1 MSTSRN
7 PMAPASGVSRRALL
21 QGMAALGAAAG
32 LGPMRAFA
40 QDVTTIKWWDIFQPL
55 IPLHQKI
62 WDEFAASHP
71 AKVEYTPG
79 NPSDMMQSLQLAF
92 RSNQL
97 PDVFNV
103 PNGNVATVNSL
114 QAAGWFQPLADS
126 FTFDKPFQKE
136 ALAEGF
142 TSFGGKPYTFPIF
155 AIRQNSTSLWFFK
168 AGLEAAGMDPE
179 AGPATWDDAR
189 KAALAGTKDGK
200 YGLILPLQFGD
211 RMKAHFTDLAQ
222 IAGAAGEIDW
232 KTGNYAHASQPFLD
246 ALEFLMSFQKDGSLH
261 PGSSSVDARQ
271 GRARWVAGESLMF
284 FDGPWNSG
292 VLNGSFKD
300 QIDLIGVTAQVPY
313 PGDKATAFTYR
324 PPNGGTF
331 YISSQSQHP
340 DVATQILQML
350 TTDDYYVGLAERM
363 DQPPLD
369 PGAVERANV
378 HPAYK
383 KVVTGYQDYVR
394 IAPDPLARNTAV
406 SAVYSEM
413 RDVTPGLGEII
424 QGAFSGA
431 FSDPKPILQQYADQ
445 MSKERD
451 RAIEV
456 AKSKGA
462 EVSLDDWVFDAWK
475 PGEDFTAD
483 KY

>member
-1 MSTSRN
+1 MSITERHA
-7 PMAPASGVSRRALL
+7 APASGVSRRTLL
-21 QGMAALGAAAG
+21 QGMAMLGAAG
-32 LGPMRAFA
+32 LLPGRGLA
-40 QDVTTIKWWDIFQPL
+40 QDAAIIKWWDIFQPL
-55 IPLHQKI
+55 IPLHEKV
-62 WDEFAASHP
+62 WADFAAAHP

-103 PNGNVATVNSL
+103 PNGNAATINSL
-114 QAAGWFQPLADS
+114 QSAGWFQPLADS
-126 FTFDKPFQKE
+126 FTFDKPFQQE

-155 AIRQNSTSLWFFK
+155 AIRQTSTSLWFFRN
-168 AGLEAAGMDPE
+168 GVEAAGIDAE
-179 AGPATWDDAR
+179 AGPATWDEAR
-189 KAALAGTKDGK
+189 KAALAGTTGGK

-211 RMKAHFTDLAQ
+211 RMEAHFIDLAQ
-222 IAGAAGEIDW
+222 AAGAAGEIDW
-232 KTGNYAHASQPFLD
+232 KTGDYAHASQPFLD

-271 GRARWVAGESLMF
+271 GRARWIADEALMF

-292 VLNGSFKD
+292 VLNGNFKE

-313 PGDKATAFTYR
+313 PGDKASAFNYR
-324 PPNGGTF
+324 GPSTGTF
-331 YISSQSQHP
+331 YLSAQSQHP
-340 DVATQILQML
+340 DIATQVLQLL
-350 TTDDYYVGLAERM
+350 TSDDYYVGLAERM

-369 PGAVERANV
+369 PSAVERANV
-378 HPAYK
+378 HPTYK
-383 KVVTGYQDYVR
+383 KIVSAYQDYVR
-394 IAPDPLARNTAV
+394 IAPDPLARNPAI
-406 SAVYSEM
+406 SAVYAEM

-445 MSKERD
+445 MNRERD

-456 AKSKGA
+456 AKGKGA
-462 EVSLDDWVFDAWK
+462 EVSRDDWVFDAWA

>member
-1 MSTSRN
+1 MSISKKDE
-7 PMAPASGVSRRALL
+7 AQACGVSRRALL
-21 QGMAALGAAAG
+21 QGMAVLGAAG
-32 LGPMRAFA
+32 LLPGRGFA
-40 QDVTTIKWWDIFQPL
+40 QDQVTIKWWDVFQPL

-62 WDEFAASHP
+62 WDEFAATHP

-103 PNGNVATVNSL
+103 PVSGIAAVNAL

-126 FTFDKPFQKE
+126 FTFAKPFQKE

-142 TSFGGKPYTFPIF
+142 TNFGGKPHSFPIF
-155 AIRQNSTSLWFFK
+155 SQRQTATSLWFFK
-168 AGLEAAGMDPE
+168 EGVDAGGIDAE
-179 AGPATWDDAR
+179 AGPASWDEAR
-189 KAALAGTKDGK
+189 KAALAGTGDGK

-211 RMKAHFTDLAQ
+211 RMKAHFVDLAQ
-222 IAGAAGEIDW
+222 TAGAAGEIDW
-232 KTGNYAHASQPFLD
+232 RTGEYAHASQPFLD
-246 ALEFLMSFQKDGSLH
+246 AIEFLMSFQKDGSLH

-271 GRARWVAGESLMF
+271 GRARWVAGEALMF

-300 QIDLIGVTAQVPY
+300 QIDLIGVTGQVPY
-313 PGDKATAFTYR
+313 PADPGSAFNYR
-324 PPNGGTF
+324 GPSGGTF

-340 DVATQILQML
+340 DVATQVLQML
-350 TTDDYYVGLAERM
+350 TTDEYYVGLAERM

-369 PGAVERANV
+369 LSAVERANV
-378 HPAYK
+378 HPTYK
-383 KVVTGYQDYVR
+383 KVVAGYQNSVR
-394 IAPDPLARNTAV
+394 IAPDPLARNPAI
-406 SAVYSEM
+406 SAVYAEM
-413 RDVTPGLGEII
+413 RDVTPGIGEIL

-431 FSDPKPILQQYADQ
+431 FSDARPILQQYADQ
-445 MSKERD
+445 MSRERD

-456 AKSKGA
+456 AKSQGA
-462 EVSLDDWVFDAWK
+462 EVSLDDWVFEGWT

-483 KY
+483 A